1 MNSDYCTDS
10 CLDGYFEMTVDNL
23 QLCGTCND
31 SCKTCQTSAFQC
43 TSCNEETPFL
53 IEEKCQKSCP
63 TGYFEIDD

>member
-1 MNSDYCTDS
+1 
-10 CLDGYFEMTVDNL
+10 MTVDNL

-31 SCKTCQTSAFQC
+31 NCKTCQTSAFQC

-63 TGYFEIDD
+63 TDYFEIDD